1 MPELSRKRRLL
12 VLGVCCSSLFIVGL
26 DATIV
31 NIALPSIQHDLHAP
45 VSGLQWTVDAY
56 TLVVA
61 SFLILAGSTGDRVG
75 RRRTFQVGLATFTLG
90 SLLCSLAPSLGWL
103 VAFRAMQAIGGSMLN
118 PVALSIIANTFT
130 DNRERARAF
139 GVWGAVFGLSMAL
152 GPVVGGVLV
161 ATVGWRGIFWV
172 NIPVGIAAIV
182 ATALAVP
189 ESRAAHGRRV
199 DPVGQVLIIVM
210 LASLTYA
217 IIEGPRHGWSSGII
231 LGLFGLAAAAAAG
244 LAIYEP
250 RREEPLLDLR
260 FFRSAPF
267 TGAVVIAITAFSA
280 LAGFL
285 FLNTLYLQDAR
296 HLSALHAGLY
306 TLPMAAM
313 TVLLAP
319 LSGRITGQRGPRI
332 PLLVAGVMTTAG
344 ALLMSGFTATTPVPW
359 LMLAYVVLGIGNGM
373 VNPPISNT
381 AVSGMPRSQAG
392 VAAAVAST
400 SRQVGGSLGVALTGS
415 AVASALHGSL
425 RTGFV
430 PASHAGWLIVAGCGV
445 LVLVAGVASSG
456 RWARGTAERTAG
468 LLISEE
474 PAVPAAAPGPPR
486 PGLACAVTW
495 TVSRGSSWS
504 VGYSVR
510 CSPSLP
516 AHENSSEAAHHGGVT
531 APDTPKAA
539 DLRRTRN
546 GFLRCSRLP
555 VALIL
560 DAPEAVPCR
569 PLETFL
575 AKTAQRLPDSGPR
588 VRYARRTRSGVML
601 TVTPAQ
607 HAPQADHARPTST
620 GARRHCG
627 ALPVKPAQRLPDL
640 GPAVGCPRRALMGIP
655 RSGLLPRTLFHGT
668 ARGGQLKVTHE
679 STHFL

>member
-1 MPELSRKRRLL
+1 MPELSRRRRLL
-12 VLGVCCSSLFIVGL
+12 VLTVCCSSLFIVGL

-130 DNRERARAF
+130 DDRERARAF

-217 IIEGPRHGWSSGII
+217 IIEGPQHGWSSATI
-231 LGLFGLAAAAAAG
+231 LGLFGVSAAAAAA

-296 HLSALHAGLY
+296 HLSALHAGLL

-319 LSGRITGQRGPRI
+319 LSGRITGHRGPRI

-344 ALLMSGFTATTPVPW
+344 ALLMSGVTATTPVAW

-430 PASHAGWLIVAGCGV
+430 PASHTGWLIVAGCGV
-445 LVLVAGVASSG
+445 LVFVAGLVTSG
-456 RWARGTAERTAG
+456 RWARA
-468 LLISEE
+468 
-474 PAVPAAAPGPPR
+474 
-486 PGLACAVTW
+486 
-495 TVSRGSSWS
+495 
-504 VGYSVR
+504 
-510 CSPSLP
+510 
-516 AHENSSEAAHHGGVT
+516 
-531 APDTPKAA
+531 
-539 DLRRTRN
+539 
-546 GFLRCSRLP
+546 
-555 VALIL
+555 
-560 DAPEAVPCR
+560 
-569 PLETFL
+569 
-575 AKTAQRLPDSGPR
+575 TAQRTADRLMSGEPR
-588 VRYARRTRSGVML
+588 VP
-601 TVTPAQ
+601 VT
-607 HAPQADHARPTST
+607 TS
-620 GARRHCG
+620 
-627 ALPVKPAQRLPDL
+627 
-640 GPAVGCPRRALMGIP
+640 
-655 RSGLLPRTLFHGT
+655 
-668 ARGGQLKVTHE
+668 
-679 STHFL
+679 

>member
-1 MPELSRKRRLL
+1 MPEPSRKRRLL
-12 VLGVCCSSLFIVGL
+12 VLAICCSSLFIVGL
-26 DATIV
+26 DSTIV
-31 NIALPSIQHDLHAP
+31 NIALPSIQRDLHAA

-118 PVALSIIANTFT
+118 PVALSIISNTFT
-130 DNRERARAF
+130 DNRERARAL

-152 GPVVGGVLV
+152 GPVLGGVLV

-172 NIPVGIAAIV
+172 NIPIGIAAIV

-189 ESRAAHGRRV
+189 ESRAAHARRV

-217 IIEGPRHGWSSGII
+217 IIEGPRHGWSSGLI
-231 LGLFGLAAAAAAG
+231 LGLFGLSVLAAAG
-244 LAIYEP
+244 LGIYEP
-250 RREEPLLDLR
+250 RRAEPLLDLR

-285 FLNTLYLQDAR
+285 FLNTLYLQDGR

-344 ALLMSGFTATTPVPW
+344 ALMMWGVTAATPVAW

-425 RTGFV
+425 RTGFI
-430 PASHAGWLIVAGCGV
+430 PASHAGWLIVAGSGV
-445 LVLVAGVASSG
+445 LVLVAGLATSG
-456 RWARGTAERTAG
+456 RWARGTAERTAD
-468 LLISEE
+468 LLMSED
-474 PAVPAAAPGPPR
+474 PR
-486 PGLACAVTW
+486 IPVT
-495 TVSRGSSWS
+495 
-504 VGYSVR
+504 
-510 CSPSLP
+510 
-516 AHENSSEAAHHGGVT
+516 
-531 APDTPKAA
+531 TP
-539 DLRRTRN
+539 
-546 GFLRCSRLP
+546 
-555 VALIL
+555 
-560 DAPEAVPCR
+560 
-569 PLETFL
+569 
-575 AKTAQRLPDSGPR
+575 
-588 VRYARRTRSGVML
+588 
-601 TVTPAQ
+601 
-607 HAPQADHARPTST
+607 
-620 GARRHCG
+620 
-627 ALPVKPAQRLPDL
+627 
-640 GPAVGCPRRALMGIP
+640 
-655 RSGLLPRTLFHGT
+655 
-668 ARGGQLKVTHE
+668 
-679 STHFL
+679 

>member
-1 MPELSRKRRLL
+1 VPGLSRRRRLL
-12 VLGVCCSSLFIVGL
+12 VLTVCCSSLFIVGL

-31 NIALPSIQHDLHAP
+31 NIALPSIQRDLHAP

-103 VAFRAMQAIGGSMLN
+103 VAFRAVQAIGGSMLN

-130 DNRERARAF
+130 DDRERARAF
-139 GVWGAVFGLSMAL
+139 GIWGAVFGLSMAL

-189 ESRAAHGRRV
+189 ESRAPHGRRV

-217 IIEGPRHGWSSGII
+217 IIEGPRHGWGSATI
-231 LGLFGLAAAAAAG
+231 LGLFGASAAAAAG

-267 TGAVVIAITAFSA
+267 TGAVVIAITAFAA

-285 FLNTLYLQDAR
+285 FLNTIYLQDAR

-319 LSGRITGQRGPRI
+319 LSGRITGARGPRI

-344 ALLMSGFTATTPVPW
+344 ALLMSGVTATTPVAF

-400 SRQVGGSLGVALTGS
+400 SRQVGSSLGVALTGS
-415 AVASALHGSL
+415 AVASSLHGSL

-430 PASHAGWLIVAGCGV
+430 PASHAGWLIVAGCGA
-445 LVLVAGVASSG
+445 LVLVAGLVTSG
-456 RWARGTAERTAG
+456 RWARATAERTAG
-468 LLISEE
+468 
-474 PAVPAAAPGPPR
+474 
-486 PGLACAVTW
+486 
-495 TVSRGSSWS
+495 
-504 VGYSVR
+504 
-510 CSPSLP
+510 
-516 AHENSSEAAHHGGVT
+516 
-531 APDTPKAA
+531 
-539 DLRRTRN
+539 
-546 GFLRCSRLP
+546 RLM
-555 VALIL
+555 
-560 DAPEAVPCR
+560 
-569 PLETFL
+569 
-575 AKTAQRLPDSGPR
+575 SGEPR
-588 VRYARRTRSGVML
+588 VP
-601 TVTPAQ
+601 VTTP
-607 HAPQADHARPTST
+607 
-620 GARRHCG
+620 
-627 ALPVKPAQRLPDL
+627 
-640 GPAVGCPRRALMGIP
+640 
-655 RSGLLPRTLFHGT
+655 
-668 ARGGQLKVTHE
+668 
-679 STHFL
+679 

>member
-1 MPELSRKRRLL
+1 LYVRNYRRWQTTSEELVPELSRRRRLL
-12 VLGVCCSSLFIVGL
+12 VLAVCCSSLFIVGL

-31 NIALPSIQHDLHAP
+31 NIALPSIQRDLHAP
-45 VSGLQWTVDAY
+45 VSGLQWTIDAY

-103 VAFRAMQAIGGSMLN
+103 VAFRGMQAIGGSMLN

-130 DNRERARAF
+130 DDRERARAF
-139 GVWGAVFGLSMAL
+139 GIWGAVFGLSMAM

-182 ATALAVP
+182 ATALVVP

-217 IIEGPRHGWSSGII
+217 IIEGPRLGWSSGII
-231 LGLFGLAAAAAAG
+231 LGLFGVSAASAAA

-344 ALLMSGFTATTPVPW
+344 ALMMAGVTATTPVAF

-400 SRQVGGSLGVALTGS
+400 SRQVGSSLGVALTGS

-445 LVLVAGVASSG
+445 LVLVAGLATSG
-456 RWARGTAERTAG
+456 RWARATAERTAG
-468 LLISEE
+468 RLMSEE
-474 PAVPAAAPGPPR
+474 PRVP
-486 PGLACAVTW
+486 VT
-495 TVSRGSSWS
+495 
-504 VGYSVR
+504 
-510 CSPSLP
+510 
-516 AHENSSEAAHHGGVT
+516 
-531 APDTPKAA
+531 TP
-539 DLRRTRN
+539 
-546 GFLRCSRLP
+546 
-555 VALIL
+555 
-560 DAPEAVPCR
+560 
-569 PLETFL
+569 
-575 AKTAQRLPDSGPR
+575 
-588 VRYARRTRSGVML
+588 
-601 TVTPAQ
+601 
-607 HAPQADHARPTST
+607 
-620 GARRHCG
+620 
-627 ALPVKPAQRLPDL
+627 
-640 GPAVGCPRRALMGIP
+640 
-655 RSGLLPRTLFHGT
+655 
-668 ARGGQLKVTHE
+668 
-679 STHFL
+679 